1 MKLNDL
7 HDLYL
12 AEIKDL
18 YDGEQRIVKALP
30 KMAEN
35 ANSSDLRN
43 AFEVHLNQT
52 RQHVARLEQ
61 IFQKLDE
68 TPKGQKCKG
77 IEGIIDEGEDM
88 MDKDAPPAVADA
100 ALISAAQRVEHYEI
114 AAYGSVRA
122 YARRLGLEDHV
133 QLLQQTL
140 DEETETDRQLTSL
153 AESYINE
160 EAKSAR

>member
-7 HDLYL
+7 QDLYL

-18 YDGEQRIVKALP
+18 YDGEQRIIKALP

-43 AFEVHLNQT
+43 AFEAHLNQT

-77 IEGIIDEGEDM
+77 LEGIIDEGEDM

>member
-43 AFEVHLNQT
+43 AFEAHLNQT
-52 RQHVARLEQ
+52 RQHIARLEQ

-114 AAYGSVRA
+114 AAYGSVRT